1 MTENIYNPS
10 AFENNDGWTG
20 PEYAY
25 SSNNLYASTE
35 GKGDNVTY
43 RDYGI
48 AQVPGEDP
56 SKVEVGIE
64 ARGDGDDYVEVQ
76 ASWDGG
82 VTWTSLVGHVPPTT
96 DPDVPTYLDVTNGRT
111 WTWDEL
117 SNADFRVRIYKR
129 TTGKGAAID
138 LDWIPVRITS
148 MVGAVET
155 IVAQKFPMRYLEKP
169 VKAQELTS
177 TVEGATVT
185 HVAKT
190 FPEALLKTG
199 KAKELRSRF

>member
-1 MTENIYNPS
+1 MTENVYSPS

-25 SSNNLYASTE
+25 SSNNLYASTA

-48 AQVPGEDP
+48 ASVLEEEP

-64 ARGDGDDYVEVQ
+64 AYGDGDDYVEVQ
-76 ASWDGG
+76 VSWDGG
-82 VTWTSLVGHVPPTT
+82 VSWTALVGHVPPTT
-96 DPDVPTYLDVTNGRT
+96 DPDIPTYVDVTNGRT

-117 SNADFRVRIYKR
+117 SNANFRVRIYKR
-129 TTGKGAAID
+129 TVAKGADIN

-148 MVGAVET
+148 QPAVVGWRKLQYATEPPTAGVFNKLKYASE
-155 IVAQKFPMRYLEKP
+155 PP
-169 VKAQELTS
+169 VPGAWNKLLY
-177 TVEGATVT
+177 EG
-185 HVAKT
+185 
-190 FPEALLKTG
+190 E
-199 KAKELRSRF
+199 